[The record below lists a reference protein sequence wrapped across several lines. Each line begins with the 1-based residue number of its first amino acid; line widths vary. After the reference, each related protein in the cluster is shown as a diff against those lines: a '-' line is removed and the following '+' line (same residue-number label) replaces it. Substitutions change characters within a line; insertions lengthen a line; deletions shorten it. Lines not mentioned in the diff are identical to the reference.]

1 MSRDPAVR
9 HSYRVLAVAPEQTW
23 RWEKVRRRVTDLAA
37 PPTAVAREVGDP
49 DLAVW
54 QATLLDL
61 REREPVTAMAVL
73 RAGVTDAR
81 RGPTRA
87 KAAGRDGRVWPW
99 VPPRHASL
107 GLPLHSGRVGA
118 RVPSSR

>member
-1 MSRDPAVR
+1 MSRDSAVR
-9 HSYRVLAVAPEQTW
+9 HRHRVLAVALGQTE
-23 RWEKVRRRVTDLAA
+23 RWGEVQRCATDLAA
-37 PPTAVAREVGDP
+37 PPTAVARRVGDP
-49 DLAVW
+49 DLAVS
-54 QATLLDL
+54 QAALLDL

-99 VPPRHASL
+99 VPP
-107 GLPLHSGRVGA
+107 
-118 RVPSSR
+118 